1 MTPRSVIPAPAGIPL
16 AAVRNEGGT
25 PAFAGVTAWLL
36 LLLALLFAAPGSAQN
51 FPPLTGRVV
60 DQANLLR
67 PEQKVDLESKLS
79 ALEAQSGRQ
88 FVVATVNS
96 LDGRD
101 VSDYSLLLFRNWK
114 LGDEKRDDGAL
125 MVVAPKER
133 KVWITTGYG
142 AGAYLT
148 DSVTGRIVREAILP
162 RFKAGDMGG
171 GIIAGADRVIEV
183 MQLPPEEAARQAQA
197 SAAAEKKRGRSSGVA
212 SFIPVVFIVIIFF
225 MVIGGIS
232 RAGGGGR
239 RYRSGR
245 SRGGIDPLVVL
256 WGLEALSQASRGRG
270 GWGGGGFGGFGG
282 GGGGFGGGGGGFSG
296 GGGWSGGGGA
306 GGSW

>member
-1 MTPRSVIPAPAGIPL
+1 MLRLI
-16 AAVRNEGGT
+16 AAV
-25 PAFAGVTAWLL
+25 W
-36 LLLALLFAAPGSAQN
+36 LALFALPAVAQN

-67 PEQKVDLESKLS
+67 PEQKVDLDSKLS

-96 LDGRD
+96 LDGQEI
-101 VSDYSLLLFRNWK
+101 SDYTYQLGRHWK
-114 LGDEKRDDGAL
+114 IGDEKRDDGAV
-125 MVVAPKER
+125 MVVAPNER
-133 KVWITTGYG
+133 KVWISTGYG

-171 GIIAGADRVIEV
+171 GIIAGAERVIEV
-183 MQLPPEEAARQAQA
+183 MKLPPEEAARQAQA
-197 SAAAEKKRGRSSGVA
+197 AGAAEKKQGRSGSAG
-212 SFIPVVFIVIIFF
+212 FIPVIFIVVIFF
-225 MVIGGIS
+225 MVIGGIN
-232 RAGGGGR
+232 RATGGR
-239 RYRSGR
+239 KYRGR
-245 SRGGIDPLVVL
+245 GSRGGIDPLVVL
-256 WGLEALSQASRGRG
+256 WGLQALSQASRG
-270 GWGGGGFGGFGG
+270 GGGFGGFGGG

-296 GGGWSGGGGA
+296 GGGSFGGGGA

>member
-1 MTPRSVIPAPAGIPL
+1 MLRLI
-16 AAVRNEGGT
+16 AAV
-25 PAFAGVTAWLL
+25 W
-36 LLLALLFAAPGSAQN
+36 LALFALPAVAQN

-67 PEQKVDLESKLS
+67 PEQKVDLDSKLS

-96 LDGRD
+96 LDGQD
-101 VSDYSLLLFRNWK
+101 ISDYTYRLGRHWK
-114 LGDEKRDDGAL
+114 IGDEKRDDGAV
-125 MVVAPKER
+125 MVVAPNER
-133 KVWITTGYG
+133 KVWISSGYG

-183 MQLPPEEAARQAQA
+183 MKLPPEEAAKQAQA
-197 SAAAEKKRGRSSGVA
+197 AGAAEKRKGRSGGA
-212 SFIPVVFIVIIFF
+212 AGFIPVVFIVVIFF

-232 RAGGGGR
+232 RAAGGR
-239 RYRSGR
+239 RYKGRRSG
-245 SRGGIDPLVVL
+245 GGIDPLVVL
-256 WGLEALSQASRGRG
+256 WGLQALSQASRGGG
-270 GWGGGGFGGFGG
+270 GWGGGGGGGFGGFGG
-282 GGGGFGGGGGGFSG
+282 GGGFSG
-296 GGGWSGGGGA
+296 GGGSFGGGGA

>member
-1 MTPRSVIPAPAGIPL
+1 MAKMMSHWVLGLL
-16 AAVRNEGGT
+16 AAISFAL
-25 PAFAGVTAWLL
+25 PAA
-36 LLLALLFAAPGSAQN
+36 AQN

-67 PEQKVDLESKLS
+67 PEQKVDLDSKLS

-96 LDGRD
+96 LEGREID
-101 VSDYSLLLFRNWK
+101 EYTYLLGRHWK
-114 LGDEKRDDGAL
+114 IGDEKRDDGAV

-133 KVWITTGYG
+133 KVWIASGYG
-142 AGAYLT
+142 AGGYLT
-148 DSVTGRIVREAILP
+148 DSVTGRIVRESVLP

-183 MQLPPEEAARQAQA
+183 MKLPPEEALRQAQA
-197 SAAAEKKRGRSSGVA
+197 AGAAEKRKGRSSGGA
-212 SFIPVVFIVIIFF
+212 GFIPVVFIVIIFF
-225 MVIGGIS
+225 MIIGGIS
-232 RAGGGGR
+232 RAGGGR
-239 RYRSGR
+239 KYRGSG

-256 WGLEALSQASRGRG
+256 WGLQALSQVSRGGGGG
-270 GWGGGGFGGFGG
+270 GWGSGWGG

-296 GGGWSGGGGA
+296 GGGSFGGGGA

>member
-1 MTPRSVIPAPAGIPL
+1 MAKMMSHWVLGLL
-16 AAVRNEGGT
+16 AAISFAL
-25 PAFAGVTAWLL
+25 PAA
-36 LLLALLFAAPGSAQN
+36 AQN

-67 PEQKVDLESKLS
+67 PEQKVDLDSKLS

-96 LDGRD
+96 LEGREID
-101 VSDYSLLLFRNWK
+101 EYTYLLGRHWK
-114 LGDEKRDDGAL
+114 IGDEKRDDGAV

-133 KVWITTGYG
+133 KVWIASGYG
-142 AGAYLT
+142 AGGYLT
-148 DSVTGRIVREAILP
+148 DSVTGRIVRESVLP

-183 MQLPPEEAARQAQA
+183 MKLPPEEALRQAQA
-197 SAAAEKKRGRSSGVA
+197 AGAAEKRQGRSSGGA
-212 SFIPVVFIVIIFF
+212 GFIPVVFIVIIFF
-225 MVIGGIS
+225 MIIGGIS
-232 RAGGGGR
+232 RAGGGR
-239 RYRSGR
+239 KYRGSG

-256 WGLEALSQASRGRG
+256 WGLQALSQVSRGGGGG
-270 GWGGGGFGGFGG
+270 GWGGGGGF

-296 GGGWSGGGGA
+296 GGGSFGGGGA

>member
-1 MTPRSVIPAPAGIPL
+1 MIVRIM
-16 AAVRNEGGT
+16 AAV
-25 PAFAGVTAWLL
+25 W
-36 LLLALLFAAPGSAQN
+36 LALLASVMVAGPAAAQS

-67 PEQKVDLESKLS
+67 PEQRVDLDSKLS
-79 ALEAQSGRQ
+79 ALDAQSGRQ
-88 FVVATVNS
+88 FVVATVRS
-96 LDGRD
+96 LEGRD
-101 VSDYSLLLFRNWK
+101 IADYSLLLFRNWK

-125 MVVAPKER
+125 MVVAPTER

-183 MQLPPEEAARQAQA
+183 MKLTPEEAARQAQA
-197 SAAAEKKRGRSSGVA
+197 AGTAEKRSNRSGA
-212 SFIPVVFIVIIFF
+212 GAIPVVMIMIIFF
-225 MVIGGIS
+225 MIIGGLS
-232 RAGGGGR
+232 RSGGGGR

-256 WGLEALSQASRGRG
+256 WGLDAISRGSR
-270 GWGGGGFGGFGG
+270 GGGGFGGFGGG

>member
-1 MTPRSVIPAPAGIPL
+1 MLRLL
-16 AAVRNEGGT
+16 AAV
-25 PAFAGVTAWLL
+25 W
-36 LLLALLFAAPGSAQN
+36 LALFAFPAVAQD

-67 PEQKVDLESKLS
+67 PEQKVDLDSKLS

-96 LDGRD
+96 LEGQDI
-101 VSDYSLLLFRNWK
+101 SDYAYKLGRNWK
-114 LGDEKRDDGAL
+114 IGDEKRDDGAV
-125 MVVAPKER
+125 MVVAPNER
-133 KVWITTGYG
+133 KVWIATGYG

-148 DSVTGRIVREAILP
+148 DSLTGRIVREAMLP

-183 MQLPPEEAARQAQA
+183 MKLPPEEAAKQAQA
-197 SAAAEKKRGRSSGVA
+197 AGAAEKRKSRSSSVG
-212 SFIPVVFIVIIFF
+212 ILPVIFIVVIFF

-232 RAGGGGR
+232 RAAGGR
-239 RYRSGR
+239 RYKGRRSG
-245 SRGGIDPLVVL
+245 GGIDPLVVL

-270 GWGGGGFGGFGG
+270 GWGGGGGGGFGGFGG
-282 GGGGFGGGGGGFSG
+282 GGFGGGGGFSG
-296 GGGWSGGGGA
+296 GGGSFGGGGA

>member
-1 MTPRSVIPAPAGIPL
+1 MLRLI
-16 AAVRNEGGT
+16 AAV
-25 PAFAGVTAWLL
+25 W
-36 LLLALLFAAPGSAQN
+36 LALFALPAVAQN

-67 PEQKVDLESKLS
+67 PEQKVDLDSKLL

-88 FVVATVNS
+88 FVVATVTS
-96 LDGRD
+96 LGGQEI
-101 VSDYSLLLFRNWK
+101 SDYNLKLFRAWK
-114 LGDEKRDDGAL
+114 LGDEKKDDGAL
-125 MVVAPKER
+125 MLVAPNER

-148 DSVTGRIVREAILP
+148 DSVTGRIVREAVLP

-171 GIIAGADRVIEV
+171 GIIAGADRVIAV
-183 MQLPPEEAARQAQA
+183 MKLPPEEAARQAQI
-197 SAAAEKKRGRSSGVA
+197 SAAADKQRGRSSGGAGFV
-212 SFIPVVFIVIIFF
+212 PVVFIVIIFF

-239 RYRSGR
+239 RYRGR
-245 SRGGIDPLVVL
+245 GSRGGIDPLVVL

-270 GWGGGGFGGFGG
+270 GGVFGGFGGG

>member
-1 MTPRSVIPAPAGIPL
+1 VVRFLIGFCMAVLL
-16 AAVRNEGGT
+16 AAM
-25 PAFAGVTAWLL
+25 PAA
-36 LLLALLFAAPGSAQN
+36 AQN
-51 FPPLTGRVV
+51 FPPLSGRVV

-88 FVVATVNS
+88 FVVATVRS
-96 LDGRD
+96 LEGREIA
-101 VSDYSLLLFRNWK
+101 DYAYQLGRHWK
-114 LGDEKRDDGAL
+114 IGDERKDDGAV
-125 MVVAPKER
+125 MVVAPNER
-133 KVWITTGYG
+133 KVWIATGYG

-183 MQLPPEEAARQAQA
+183 MKLPPEEAARQAQVA
-197 SAAAEKKRGRSSGVA
+197 AAAEKTRQRRSGGAGFV
-212 SFIPVVFIVIIFF
+212 PVIFIVVIFF
-225 MVIGGIS
+225 MIIGGIS
-232 RAGGGGR
+232 RAGGGR
-239 RYRSGR
+239 RYRGR
-245 SRGGIDPLVVL
+245 RGRGGIDPLVVL

-270 GWGGGGFGGFGG
+270 GFGGGGGGFGGFGG
-282 GGGGFGGGGGGFSG
+282 GGGGFSG
-296 GGGWSGGGGA
+296 GGGSFGGGGA